1 MSRCDASRRPGTF
14 DGDRGGRWR
23 AFDVDGDRAVVVERM
38 TIRLPMT
45 TQMMHAGPW
54 GPRGSLVS
62 VNIEHDDR
70 KSDVKRR
77 VSHATGI
84 PVDELKLCCASPTQ
98 LAAASKKC
106 PGLSFGNCGV
116 VERLGLTVVQAESGE
131 KSFVPRLSPNRIDN
145 LGHWTDPK

>member
-1 MSRCDASRRPGTF
+1 
-14 DGDRGGRWR
+14 
-23 AFDVDGDRAVVVERM
+23 
-38 TIRLPMT
+38 
-45 TQMMHAGPW
+45 MMHAGPW
-54 GPRGSLVS
+54 GPCGSIVH

-84 PVDELKLCCASPTQ
+84 PVDELKLMCASPTQ

-116 VERLGLTVVQAESGE
+116 VDRLGLAVCQAEQGD
-131 KSFVPRLSPNRIDN
+131 KPFVPRLSPNRVDN
-145 LGHWTDPK
+145 KGNWTTPP

>member
-1 MSRCDASRRPGTF
+1 MPVA
-14 DGDRGGRWR
+14 
-23 AFDVDGDRAVVVERM
+23 DVK
-38 TIRLPMT
+38 
-45 TQMMHAGPW
+45 MMHAGPW

-145 LGHWTDPK
+145 LGALDRSEVIARRRVERHDGTLKTSMNML